1 MLRTFLGLVVVASL
15 LFVDA
20 GANAVAEE
28 PGRFLGTYRARLSE
42 RDHHNSK
49 GKRLRSA
56 AGVIRQDRAWVHR
69 YDKMDN
75 EDQHDSVFGDYKMR
89 AVLEKMLKGQLSTAA
104 KRRILDGHPLI
115 EVTIYEDR
123 LVIEFLE

>member
-1 MLRTFLGLVVVASL
+1 MLRALLGLAVIASM
-15 LFVDA
+15 LFVDL
-20 GANAVAEE
+20 GARIVAEE
-28 PGRFLGTYRARLSE
+28 PGRFLGTDRARLSE

-69 YDKMDN
+69 YDKMDY
-75 EDQHDSVFGDYKMR
+75 EDQHDPVFGDYKMR
-89 AVLEKMLKGQLSTAA
+89 GRLERMLKGQLSKAA
-104 KRRILDGHPLI
+104 KSRILDGYPLI